1 MLMRVISI
9 IPFISFW
16 KDIPMKRCDLPIN
29 LSHEK
34 EKLLTMQVHHIPP
47 RTITKAASSPP
58 ATGVLL
64 ATEQTAATTTSENTT
79 VMIGLILRIGV
90 IASASI
96 TLLGLFLLLLQPG
109 AFSPERIVAFPRT
122 PGQEW
127 ADLLTLHPH
136 AIIMLGL
143 LLLIATPVFSVA
155 ASAVAFARE
164 RDRLYMTISLAVLAI
179 LLTSLIFG
187 KGIG

>member
-1 MLMRVISI
+1 
-9 IPFISFW
+9 
-16 KDIPMKRCDLPIN
+16 MKRCGLPIT

-34 EKLLTMQVHHIPP
+34 EKQLTMQVQHIRS
-47 RTITKAASSPP
+47 RTMTKAATSPP
-58 ATGVLL
+58 ATRIQL
-64 ATEQTAATTTSENTT
+64 ATDPVATPTGENTT
-79 VMIGLILRIGV
+79 VIIGLILRIGV

-109 AFSPERIVAFPRT
+109 AFSPERIVTFPRT

-127 ADLLTLHPH
+127 AALLTLHPH

-179 LLTSLIFG
+179 LLTSLLFG